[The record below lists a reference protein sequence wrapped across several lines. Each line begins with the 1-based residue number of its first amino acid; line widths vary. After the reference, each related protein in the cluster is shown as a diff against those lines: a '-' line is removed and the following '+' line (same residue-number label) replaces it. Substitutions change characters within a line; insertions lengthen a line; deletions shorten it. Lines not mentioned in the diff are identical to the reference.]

1 MARGCLR
8 HGVKERGAREGRGGA
23 KQEPKDS
30 HHGGGTDDEASE
42 AEIERVRVQEAT
54 PTPRPSGAPDHA
66 GRRGDQVG
74 IQEGQGEHSPRS
86 CTSSCGTSRAYC

>member
-1 MARGCLR
+1 MARGCPR

-23 KQEPKDS
+23 KQEPKES
-30 HHGGGTDDEASE
+30 HHGGGPDDEASE
-42 AEIERVRVQEAT
+42 AEIERVRGQEET
-54 PTPRPSGAPDHA
+54 LTPRPSGDHA

-86 CTSSCGTSRAYC
+86 CTSSCGTPRAVY

>member
-1 MARGCLR
+1 MARGCPR

-23 KQEPKDS
+23 KQEPKEN
-30 HHGGGTDDEASE
+30 HHGGGTNDEASE
-42 AEIERVRVQEAT
+42 AEIERVRGQEET
-54 PTPRPSGAPDHA
+54 PGGDHA

-86 CTSSCGTSRAYC
+86 CTSSCGTPRAVC

>member
-1 MARGCLR
+1 MARGCPR

-23 KQEPKDS
+23 KQEPKES
-30 HHGGGTDDEASE
+30 HHGGGPDDEASE
-42 AEIERVRVQEAT
+42 AEIERVRGQEET
-54 PTPRPSGAPDHA
+54 PGGDHA

-86 CTSSCGTSRAYC
+86 CTSSCGTPRAVC